1 MQISYRSV
9 LEQPTNLDFYFS
21 HFVHFHSLALQYNY
35 VLKTW
40 QSEEIK
46 PYSPILLTVTFL
58 RQRSLSVYV
67 SGQNLLYKKQ

>member
-35 VLKTW
+35 VLKT
-40 QSEEIK
+40 
-46 PYSPILLTVTFL
+46 
-58 RQRSLSVYV
+58 
-67 SGQNLLYKKQ
+67 